1 MPRKTLVKN
10 IKVRTEKKMY
20 IQKYQT
26 FRKGDVI
33 DYIEIPDGRYGG
45 RGLPRM
51 KKKKPTK
58 EQIAEINKQ
67 NKERRCRAYLMEY
80 FRPGNTFATW
90 TYRPSARPPDMK
102 SALKDFQKSIR
113 KVREEYKKR
122 GYELFWIRN
131 IEKGTR
137 GAWHIH
143 LAVNAIPGTAEI
155 LRKAWTKGGIY
166 IETIRDS
173 EKFGDD
179 DMTRLAAYLT
189 KDAKMGDKKDDGSR
203 EKPRLKE
210 SSYGRSRNMQ
220 LPPVRKRK
228 LQHWKKEVK
237 PKKGYYIA
245 RIWEGI
251 NPYTGFKYRRYTMIR
266 IERRHDDEGSDLRHH
281 HSGRSRRKRRKLRSC
296 RGIHHPKGA

>member
-67 NKERRCRAYLMEY
+67 NKERRCRVYLMEY
-80 FRPGNTFATW
+80 FRPGDTFATW

-113 KVREEYKKR
+113 KVRE
-122 GYELFWIRN
+122 
-131 IEKGTR
+131 
-137 GAWHIH
+137 
-143 LAVNAIPGTAEI
+143 
-155 LRKAWTKGGIY
+155 
-166 IETIRDS
+166 
-173 EKFGDD
+173 
-179 DMTRLAAYLT
+179 
-189 KDAKMGDKKDDGSR
+189 
-203 EKPRLKE
+203 
-210 SSYGRSRNMQ
+210 
-220 LPPVRKRK
+220 
-228 LQHWKKEVK
+228 
-237 PKKGYYIA
+237 
-245 RIWEGI
+245 
-251 NPYTGFKYRRYTMIR
+251 
-266 IERRHDDEGSDLRHH
+266 
-281 HSGRSRRKRRKLRSC
+281 
-296 RGIHHPKGA
+296 